1 MDMTSLS
8 STLPG
13 GNQNSSSSSSRRPQ
27 NHNQSQN
34 PSKQQS
40 PDIADDGQNL
50 IEAFQSAARSVTNLY
65 RSSAALIRNSRSDG
79 YTDAL
84 SDVLEAIDN
93 ESAYNDPSLA
103 LSRIRDWVIDR
114 RHEIKGGAAGGN
126 PAGRGESMPPQQQRE
141 MSTEAEMDDGAN
153 NGKEEEQQRRDE
165 PRSDVH
171 VPYPDL
177 QHQHQQ
183 QLPMNIQSIPQFSFQ
198 PLNPLPQYPSQT
210 PDAIDPLPSP
220 GVDGMFMFNSPV
232 ATQQIM
238 PNGRTPGAGNKVP
251 FAPRSNNTGLG
262 AGAGTK
268 RRNQSMDFFDLGEFG
283 NFGMNGI
290 PRRDFGNW
298 GSGGGGGQ
306 GNAKRG
312 KFV

>member
-13 GNQNSSSSSSRRPQ
+13 NNQNSSSSSSSTRRP
-27 NHNQSQN
+27 QN
-34 PSKQQS
+34 PSKQHS

-50 IEAFQSAARSVTNLY
+50 IEAFQSAARSVTQLY

-114 RHEIKGGAAGGN
+114 RHEMKGGSTSGN
-126 PAGRGESMPPQQQRE
+126 ATGRSGSMPPQQQRE
-141 MSTEAEMDDGAN
+141 MSTESEMDDTN
-153 NGKEEEQQRRDE
+153 NNSNGKEEEQQRRE
-165 PRSDVH
+165 ETRPDVS
-171 VPYPDL
+171 YQDL
-177 QHQHQQ
+177 HYQQ
-183 QLPMNIQSIPQFSFQ
+183 PLHMNVQSIPQFSFQ

-210 PDAIDPLPSP
+210 PDVIEPLHSP
-220 GVDGMFMFNSPV
+220 GVDGIFTFNSPV
-232 ATQQIM
+232 TTQQMM
-238 PNGRTPGAGNKVP
+238 PHGRTTGAGNKVP
-251 FAPRSNNTGLG
+251 LAPRSNNAGLG
-262 AGAGTK
+262 GGAGTK
-268 RRNQSMDFFDLGEFG
+268 RRNQFVDFFDLSGFG
-283 NFGMNGI
+283 NFGMNGGTG
-290 PRRDFGNW
+290 RDFGNC
-298 GSGGGGGQ
+298 GGGGGGGQ